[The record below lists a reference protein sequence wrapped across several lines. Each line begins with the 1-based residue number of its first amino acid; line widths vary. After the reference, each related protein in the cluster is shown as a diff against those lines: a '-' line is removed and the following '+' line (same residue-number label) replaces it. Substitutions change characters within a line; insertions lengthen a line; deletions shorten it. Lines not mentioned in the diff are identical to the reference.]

1 VANHRSVFDGLA
13 LAAVMNRLS
22 RHTRFLSYAY
32 LFDKPIVGTMLR
44 LNRGIVLDET
54 TSAGRERAL
63 DECRRL
69 LRGGEVV
76 GLFPEGHTAPQGRM
90 LKAQPGAAMLALE
103 TGCAVLP
110 VGLRGTEKVVPRKG
124 ELPGVRWRA
133 VSVRFGPPPD
143 LSRYHDLFAQADRR
157 RRLDIVLGVN
167 TIIMRAVAALS
178 GQEYPHGT
186 KSLARL
192 GSLAESSAG

>member
-1 VANHRSVFDGLA
+1 MKPLLRSASLLAWQVLRPFFREVSGLGHVPPAGGCLLVANHRSVFDGLA

-90 LKAQPGAAMLALE
+90 LKAQPGRP
-103 TGCAVLP
+103 CWRSKPAVRCCRSDS
-110 VGLRGTEKVVPRKG
+110 G
-124 ELPGVRWRA
+124 A
-133 VSVRFGPPPD
+133 
-143 LSRYHDLFAQADRR
+143 RR
-157 RRLDIVLGVN
+157 RSCRE
-167 TIIMRAVAALS
+167 RASCPVCA
-178 GQEYPHGT
+178 G
-186 KSLARL
+186 AR
-192 GSLAESSAG
+192 